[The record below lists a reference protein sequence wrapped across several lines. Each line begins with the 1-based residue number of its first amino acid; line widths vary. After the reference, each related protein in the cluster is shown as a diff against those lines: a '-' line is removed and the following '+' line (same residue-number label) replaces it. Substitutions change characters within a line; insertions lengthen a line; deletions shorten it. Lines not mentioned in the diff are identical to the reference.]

1 MNDLQKELVLSLRKY
16 CETSIELESIAMI
29 CFLLRKL
36 PQNGHGLFFSSPESG
51 VQIKGHPIPKKGDW
65 CFLSSPDIGLI
76 QTVLQLERDPM
87 KDEYDA
93 NEILSLQLSKGFED

>member
-36 PQNGHGLFFSSPESG
+36 PQKRDMVSFFSCPELG
-51 VQIKGHPIPKKGDW
+51 VQIKRHPFPKKGG
-65 CFLSSPDIGLI
+65 F
-76 QTVLQLERDPM
+76 
-87 KDEYDA
+87 
-93 NEILSLQLSKGFED
+93 SLFDVY